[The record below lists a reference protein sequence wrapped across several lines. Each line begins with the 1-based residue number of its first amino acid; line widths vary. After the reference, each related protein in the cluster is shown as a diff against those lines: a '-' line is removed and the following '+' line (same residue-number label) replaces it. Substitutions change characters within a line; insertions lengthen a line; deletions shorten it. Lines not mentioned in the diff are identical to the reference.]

1 MKYSQKHL
9 YAALLVLI
17 GCFFFFR
24 MPFYNQELVG
34 EEGIFAHLFIN
45 EVDKPNYLLLSR
57 IDGVNLMAPSQ
68 HPAPMYMAING
79 AGRFTRQFIDFT
91 RLDELSSAFVLR
103 VIFSLP
109 LLLLGISAIL
119 YVYRQCNSNLYYWL
133 ALFLAFITSPVVL
146 VTSTELQVDA
156 SFGIGIFGVWAVT
169 IALVT
174 GSGKGGYRVQAA
186 LFFLCNLIAAL
197 GKNEWSLILLVS
209 LLLVTLYVV
218 LRGRG
223 IPHFKEQ
230 LAVLFFGVAGLAAG
244 NLLSYWYD
252 PLNYVMGFE
261 LMSSM
266 SKNESV
272 FNRSKLLQLLGTI
285 RNRWAYV
292 AQNILLVVIPSYLFL
307 RSITKTPL
315 FDRLV
320 AIFLPLAG
328 LYFVSTWTEYLLF
341 NVVSFLLPLAV
352 IVFSFVAASATLKG
366 EADRVP
372 MHPLALLPV
381 LFSALLFGAY
391 FVSTWEVGPRYFTI
405 ALAVSLLGVLC
416 VVRHYRDAVQRKLL
430 LNLTLCLLV
439 LNGVA
444 FMNLNGYKRVVTHSN
459 LVQSVAGN
467 DCLPIMSSGEAV
479 FGKGDFLGG
488 ACSKEYFQEMSKK
501 YRRPLCGP

>member
-1 MKYSQKHL
+1 MRYSQKHL

-17 GCFFFFR
+17 CCFFSFR

-45 EVDKPNYLLLSR
+45 EVQKPNYLLISR
-57 IDGVNLMAPSQ
+57 IDGVNLMGASQ
-68 HPAPMYMAING
+68 HPAPMYMAINS

-91 RLDELSSAFVLR
+91 RLDELGAAFVLR

-109 LLLLGISAIL
+109 LLLLGISGIL
-119 YVYRQCNSNLYYWL
+119 YVYKQCNSNLYYWL
-133 ALFLAFITSPVVL
+133 ALMLAFITSPVVL

-169 IALVT
+169 IALLT
-174 GSGKGGYRVQAA
+174 GRRTGGYRVQAA

-197 GKNEWSLILLVS
+197 GKNEWSLILLLS
-209 LLLVTLYVV
+209 LLLATLYVV

-223 IPHFKEQ
+223 IPHLKEQ
-230 LAVLFFGVAGLAAG
+230 LAVLFFGFAGLVAG

-285 RNRWAYV
+285 RNRWTYV
-292 AQNILLVVIPSYLFL
+292 SQNILLVVIPCYLFL

-328 LYFVSTWTEYLLF
+328 LYFVSTWTEYLLL

-430 LNLTLCLLV
+430 LNLTFCLLV

-459 LVQSVAGN
+459 LVQSVADN

-479 FGKGDFLGG
+479 FSKGDFLGG
-488 ACSKEYFQEMSKK
+488 ACSKEYFQEMSRK